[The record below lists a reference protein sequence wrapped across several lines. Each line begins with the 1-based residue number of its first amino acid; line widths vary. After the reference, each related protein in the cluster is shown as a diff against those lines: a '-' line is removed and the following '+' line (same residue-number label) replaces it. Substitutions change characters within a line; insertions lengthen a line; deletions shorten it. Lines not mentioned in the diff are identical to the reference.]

1 MKTFIDVRGLNS
13 ELKEYLGDTDIV
25 EVRKLVES
33 LENLF
38 IEYKELEEEFEDYKQ
53 EVSDNYERIPVGRQV
68 NINDKDFI

>member
-25 EVRKLVES
+25 EVGKLVES

-38 IEYKELEEEFEDYKQ
+38 VEYKELEEEFEDYKQ
-53 EVSDNYERIPVGRQV
+53 DISDNYEPIPVIRQV
-68 NINDKDFI
+68 DVSDKDFI

>member
-25 EVRKLVES
+25 EVGKLVDS

-53 EVSDNYERIPVGRQV
+53 EVSDNYEPIPVSRQV
-68 NINDKDFI
+68 DVNERDFI

>member
-25 EVRKLVES
+25 EVGKLVDS

-53 EVSDNYERIPVGRQV
+53 EVSDNYEPIPVGRQV
-68 NINDKDFI
+68 DVSDRDFI

>member
-25 EVRKLVES
+25 EVGKLVYS

-38 IEYKELEEEFEDYKQ
+38 VEYKELEEEFEDYKQ
-53 EVSDNYERIPVGRQV
+53 EVSDNYEPSPVSRQV
-68 NINDKDFI
+68 DVSDRDFI

>member
-25 EVRKLVES
+25 EVGKLVES

-53 EVSDNYERIPVGRQV
+53 NISDNYERIPVGRQV
-68 NINDKDFI
+68 DVSDRDFI

>member
-25 EVRKLVES
+25 EVGKLVES

-38 IEYKELEEEFEDYKQ
+38 VEYKELEEEFEDYKQ

-68 NINDKDFI
+68 NINDNDFI

>member
-25 EVRKLVES
+25 EVGKLVDS

-38 IEYKELEEEFEDYKQ
+38 VEYKELEEKFEDYKQ

-68 NINDKDFI
+68 NINDNDFI

>member
-25 EVRKLVES
+25 EVGKLVDS

-53 EVSDNYERIPVGRQV
+53 EVSDNYEPVPVGRQV
-68 NINDKDFI
+68 NINDNDFI

>member
-25 EVRKLVES
+25 EVGKLVEY

-38 IEYKELEEEFEDYKQ
+38 VEYKELEEEFEDYKQ
-53 EVSDNYERIPVGRQV
+53 EVSDNYEPIPVSRQV
-68 NINDKDFI
+68 YVNERDFI

>member
-25 EVRKLVES
+25 EVGKLVDS

-53 EVSDNYERIPVGRQV
+53 NISDNYEPIPVSKQV
-68 NINDKDFI
+68 YVGDRDFI

>member
-25 EVRKLVES
+25 EVGKLVGY

-53 EVSDNYERIPVGRQV
+53 DISDNYEPIPVSRQV
-68 NINDKDFI
+68 DVSDRDFI